1 MPARFTYIR
10 DTSTSSSDLIR
21 ILFVSDTHGPIQI
34 TSLPPRSE
42 FDIMCHA
49 GDWFP
54 DPNGRLRNADVVGYQ
69 RDFLRYEASCLAAYL
84 GDTPFVFTLGNHD
97 FMNTS
102 LVEEELR
109 TNGVNVYNPNDRA
122 KVISVREKTLSFR
135 GFRYIPWIHG
145 GFCGE
150 LDDVELKLRTNAL
163 KEEDFDV
170 LISHC
175 PPSGKLSRGFGND
188 HLRDNLLQPNA
199 PLVNLVGH
207 IHETGGRT
215 EVINRTLVVNAAKK
229 TVMVDV

>member
-1 MPARFTYIR
+1 MPARFTHIK
-10 DTSTSSSDLIR
+10 DTSISSSDPIR

-34 TSLPPRSE
+34 TSLPPKDE

-54 DPNGRLRNADVVGYQ
+54 DPSGRLRNADVVGYQ
-69 RDFLRYEASCLAAYL
+69 RDFLRYEASCLAAFL

-97 FMNTS
+97 YLNTS

-109 TNGVNVYNPNDRA
+109 SSGVNVINPNDRVQA
-122 KVISVREKTLSFR
+122 LSIRERTLSFR

-150 LDDVELKLRTNAL
+150 LDDVELELRTKAL
-163 KEEDFDV
+163 REQDCDV

-175 PPSGKLSRGFGND
+175 PPSGKLSRGYGND
-188 HLRDNLLQPNA
+188 HLRDNFLCDNA
-199 PLVNLVGH
+199 PKVNLVGH
-207 IHETGGRT
+207 IHETGGRD
-215 EVINRTLVVNAAKK
+215 EMIGRTLVVNAAKK
-229 TVMVDV
+229 TVIVEV